1 MYNRFVTSDIIAE
14 LGRGVLSAHD
24 LRERLGVSP
33 STLMRLVREAGPKIL
48 RIGRGRAT
56 QYGLRQTWPNLEGPR
71 FPLFRISESGAAVS
85 AGELITLTAHQTAWM
100 PVGTVVGG
108 LPAELAD
115 ARPSGFLGR
124 HFAAVHADL
133 RLPPR
138 LSDWSDHHI
147 LLAMSRRGEDL
158 PGNLIVGEES
168 FARWQGIEF
177 VSRRR
182 DDYPALAQATIA
194 GRPPGSSAGGER
206 PKFGALVGNQH
217 MLVKFAGRGGI
228 GDMAAR
234 RWCELLTL
242 EGIGL
247 QVVASHGIP
256 AAHTNVIETPDC
268 WFLESERFDRLGTRG
283 RIAVLSLAAV
293 HDDLADSW
301 ARAAVSLREAR
312 RLSDEDARGLC
323 WLDAFGALIANTDR
337 HQSNILFFA
346 EGSRLRLAPAFDQ
359 VSMLYAPTG
368 DGQVPPREFML
379 PLATANTLD
388 VWDDA
393 RDAARQ
399 LWTQASEAMRLSDEA
414 RLFCASN
421 MKLFGEQA
429 VGLVELD
436 DICVSSGG

>member
-1 MYNRFVTSDIIAE
+1 MYNRFMTSDVIAE
-14 LGRGVLSAHD
+14 LDRGVLSAPN
-24 LRERLGVSP
+24 LRDRLGVSA
-33 STLMRLVREAGPKIL
+33 STLMRLVREAGPEIL

-71 FPLFRISESGAAVS
+71 FPLFRISESGAVVS
-85 AGELITLTAHQTAWM
+85 AGELITLAAHQTAWM

-115 ARPSGFLGR
+115 GRPSGFLGR

-168 FARWQGIEF
+168 FARWQGIEL
-177 VSRRR
+177 VSRSH

-194 GRPPGSSAGGER
+194 GHPPGSSAGGER
-206 PKFGALVGNQH
+206 PKFGVLVGNQH
-217 MLVKFAGRGGI
+217 MLVKFAGRGGV

-234 RWCELLTL
+234 RWCDLLIL
-242 EGIGL
+242 EGIAL

-256 AAHTNVIETPDC
+256 TANTNVIETPDY
-268 WFLESERFDRLGTRG
+268 WFLESERFDRLGERG
-283 RIAVLSLAAV
+283 RTAVISLAAV
-293 HDDLADSW
+293 HDNLADSW
-301 ARAAVSLREAR
+301 ARAAVTLKEAGR
-312 RLSDEDARGLC
+312 VSVEDARRLC
-323 WLDAFGALIANTDR
+323 WLDAFGAFIANTDR
-337 HQSNILFFA
+337 HQYNILFFA

-379 PLATANTLD
+379 PHATANTLD
-388 VWDDA
+388 VWEYA

-399 LWTQASEAMRLSDEA
+399 FWTQGSEDMRLSDDA

-421 MKLFGEQA
+421 MKLFA
-429 VGLVELD
+429 
-436 DICVSSGG
+436 I

>member
-1 MYNRFVTSDIIAE
+1 MDRDVIGE
-14 LGRGVLSAHD
+14 LDRGVLSAPN
-24 LRERLGVSP
+24 LRDRLGVSG
-33 STLMRLVREAGPKIL
+33 STLMRLVREAGPEIL

-85 AGELITLTAHQTAWM
+85 AGELITLAAHQTAWM

-133 RLPPR
+133 RLPAR

-168 FARWQGIEF
+168 FARWQEIEIA
-177 VSRRR
+177 SRSHA
-182 DDYPALAQATIA
+182 DYPALAQATIA
-194 GRPPGSSAGGER
+194 GHPPGSSAGGDR
-206 PKFGALVGNQH
+206 PKFGALVNDRH
-217 MLVKFAGRGGI
+217 MLIKFAGRGGV
-228 GDMAAR
+228 GDIAAR
-234 RWCELLTL
+234 RWCDLLIL
-242 EGIGL
+242 EGIAL

-256 AAHTNVIETPDC
+256 TANTNVIETPDY
-268 WFLESERFDRLGTRG
+268 WFLESERFDRIGERG
-283 RIAVLSLAAV
+283 RTAVISLAAV
-293 HDDLADSW
+293 HDNLADSW
-301 ARAAVSLREAR
+301 ARAAVALKEAG
-312 RLSDEDARGLC
+312 RLSVEDTRRIC

-337 HQSNILFFA
+337 HQYNILFFA

-379 PLATANTLD
+379 PHVTPNTLD
-388 VWDDA
+388 IWEHA
-393 RDAARQ
+393 RDAAGRFWM
-399 LWTQASEAMRLSDEA
+399 LGSEDMRLSDDA

-421 MKLFGEQA
+421 MKLFA
-429 VGLVELD
+429 
-436 DICVSSGG
+436 I

>member
-147 LLAMSRRGEDL
+147 LL
-158 PGNLIVGEES
+158 
-168 FARWQGIEF
+168 

-194 GRPPGSSAGGER
+194 GHPPGSSAGGER

-217 MLVKFAGRGGI
+217 MLVKFAGRAGV

-234 RWCELLTL
+234 HWCDLLIL
-242 EGIGL
+242 EGIAL

-256 AAHTNVIETPDC
+256 TANTNVIETPDY
-268 WFLESERFDRLGTRG
+268 WFLESERFDRLGVRG
-283 RIAVLSLAAV
+283 RTAVISLAAV
-293 HDDLADSW
+293 HDNLADSW
-301 ARAAVSLREAR
+301 ARAAVALKEAG
-312 RLSDEDARGLC
+312 RLSVEDARRLC

-337 HQSNILFFA
+337 HQHNILFFA

-379 PLATANTLD
+379 PHATANTLD
-388 VWDDA
+388 VWEYA

-399 LWTQASEAMRLSDEA
+399 FWTQGSEDMRLSDDA
-414 RLFCASN
+414 RLVCASN
-421 MKLFGEQA
+421 MKLFA
-429 VGLVELD
+429 
-436 DICVSSGG
+436 I

>member
-1 MYNRFVTSDIIAE
+1 MMYNRFMASDIIAQ
-14 LGRGVLSAHD
+14 LNRGVLSAPD
-24 LRERLGVSP
+24 LREQLGVSP
-33 STLMRLVREAGPKIL
+33 STLMRMVREAGPEVL

-71 FPLFRISESGAAVS
+71 FPLFRISESGSAAS
-85 AGELITLTAHQTAWM
+85 AGELITLAAHQTAWM
-100 PVGTVVGG
+100 PIGTVADG

-133 RLPPR
+133 RLPPI

-168 FARWQGIEF
+168 FARWQGIKL
-177 VSRRR
+177 VSKSR

-194 GRPPGSSAGGER
+194 GHPPGSSAGGER

-217 MLVKFAGRGGI
+217 MLVKFAGRAGV

-234 RWCELLTL
+234 HWCDLLIL
-242 EGIGL
+242 EGIAL

-256 AAHTNVIETPDC
+256 TANTNVIETPDY
-268 WFLESERFDRLGTRG
+268 WFLESERFDRLGVRG
-283 RIAVLSLAAV
+283 RTAVISLAAV
-293 HDDLADSW
+293 HDNLADSW
-301 ARAAVSLREAR
+301 ARAAVALKEAG
-312 RLSDEDARGLC
+312 RLSVEDARRLC

-337 HQSNILFFA
+337 HQHNILFFA

-368 DGQVPPREFML
+368 DGQVPPREFVL
-379 PLATANTLD
+379 PHATANTLD
-388 VWDDA
+388 VWECA

-399 LWTQASEAMRLSDEA
+399 FWTQGSEDMRLSDDA

-421 MKLFGEQA
+421 MKLF
-429 VGLVELD
+429 V
-436 DICVSSGG
+436 I

>member
-1 MYNRFVTSDIIAE
+1 MVYNRFMPRDAVAE
-14 LGRGVLSAHD
+14 LDRGVLSAPD
-24 LRERLGVSP
+24 LRERLGVSA
-33 STLMRLVREAGPKIL
+33 STLMRAVREAGTEIL

-85 AGELITLTAHQTAWM
+85 AGELITLAAHQTAWM
-100 PVGTVVGG
+100 PVGTVADG

-124 HFAAVHADL
+124 HFATVHADL

-168 FARWQGIEF
+168 FARWQQIEL
-177 VSRRR
+177 VSTGR
-182 DDYPALAQATIA
+182 DNYPTLAQATIA
-194 GRPPGSSAGGER
+194 GHPPGSSAGGER
-206 PKFGALVGNQH
+206 PKFGVLVGNQH
-217 MLVKFAGRGGI
+217 MLVKFAGRGGV

-234 RWCELLTL
+234 RWCDLLIL
-242 EGIGL
+242 EGIAL
-247 QVVASHGIP
+247 QVVASLGIP
-256 AAHTNVIETPDC
+256 AAHTNVIETPDY
-268 WFLESERFDRLGTRG
+268 WFLESKRFDRLGVRG
-283 RIAVLSLAAV
+283 RTAVISLAAV
-293 HDDLADSW
+293 HDNLADSW
-301 ARAAVSLREAR
+301 ARAAVALKEAG
-312 RLSDEDARGLC
+312 RLSVEDARRLC

-337 HQSNILFFA
+337 HQYNILFFA

-379 PLATANTLD
+379 PHATADTLD
-388 VWDDA
+388 VWEHA
-393 RDAARQ
+393 RDAARRF
-399 LWTQASEAMRLSDEA
+399 WTEGSEDMRLSGDA
-414 RLFCASN
+414 RLFCAN
-421 MKLFGEQA
+421 NLKLFA
-429 VGLVELD
+429 
-436 DICVSSGG
+436 I